1 MSGTIKDFFKLYFHV
16 DFFKNAWRNGLSF
29 FCQDDDEAEI
39 EALEETIKYLEK
51 RKGVI
56 NTQLTICRWE
66 LTRKKQL
73 KKLVD

>member
-1 MSGTIKDFFKLYFHV
+1 MSGTIKDFFQMYSP
-16 DFFKNAWRNGLSF
+16 FFKNAWRNGLSF

>member
-51 RKGVI
+51 RKSVI

>member
-1 MSGTIKDFFKLYFHV
+1 M
-16 DFFKNAWRNGLSF
+16 SF

-51 RKGVI
+51 RKSVI

>member
-1 MSGTIKDFFKLYFHV
+1 MSGTIKDFFKLYFLV

-51 RKGVI
+51 RKSVI